1 MGRPM
6 TGRRDLTAP
15 LNLIQSELN
24 RFFEEYWNPA
34 RIGPAAASAPVD
46 VEPTAWS
53 PAIDIF
59 ETPQEI
65 VVFAELP
72 GVEPT
77 SIDLSLTGNVL
88 SLRGVKV
95 AEPNESDGPV
105 RERRF
110 GAFHRQ
116 LTLSEQVNFDA
127 AQAEARHGV
136 LKIRLPKKEAAI
148 PRTIPV
154 QVIGN
159 P

>member
-1 MGRPM
+1 MAP
-6 TGRRDLTAP
+6 TTPWRRDLSNP
-15 LNLIQSELN
+15 LNLIQNELN
-24 RFFEEYWNPA
+24 RFLVEYWHPA
-34 RIGPAAASAPVD
+34 RVGSTPSAPVD
-46 VEPTAWS
+46 LEPSAWS
-53 PAIDIF
+53 PAIDVF
-59 ETPQEI
+59 ETPEDI
-65 VVFAELP
+65 IVFAEVP
-72 GVEPT
+72 GVDPT

-95 AEPNESDGPV
+95 ADPNDTNGPT

-116 LTLSEQVNFDA
+116 LTLSEPVKFEA

-136 LKIRLPKKEAAI
+136 LKIRLPKQEAAK

-154 QVIGN
+154 QVSGN